1 MPCIKKTYLFFNR
14 DFKIYLPDKPPNAVE
29 SKEKLLD
36 FTEKLPSREAAVEQ
50 ERNNR
55 IINSAVAYMAAF
67 TIVYVSFNVITSLFA
82 KRHHLF
88 YKLFFF
94 KVEFTQNYD
103 MYTNE
108 AVLNTFTWPPFLC
121 LLFGVSALII
131 QKLYRKRPGILKTF
145 WLWLGI
151 HFLNFFCTQ
160 LVLMPIKNTG
170 SQGINASFLG
180 VVADYMYWEDFAKII
195 ASIIATM
202 ALIFIGAI
210 TAKPLIQITNSTQHV
225 FKNENRIVYLFQ
237 TVLLPYLI
245 CSGVVL
251 IYFSDGSFIL
261 NLGLVFTMFVIVVSI
276 FINAMKNKM
285 IMIYRLP
292 ETGMIENKF
301 LIILASTLILMKIFL
316 NNGIMF

>member
-1 MPCIKKTYLFFNR
+1 M
-14 DFKIYLPDKPPNAVE
+14 D
-29 SKEKLLD
+29 SKDRVLD
-36 FTEKLPSREAAVEQ
+36 FTEKLPGREGSIEQ

-67 TIVYVSFNVITSLFA
+67 AISYVSFNVVTALFA
-82 KRHHLF
+82 KRFHLF

-94 KVEFTQNYD
+94 KVEFTSNYD
-103 MYTNE
+103 LWTIE
-108 AVLNTFTWPPFLC
+108 SVLKTFISGPTFC
-121 LLFGVSALII
+121 LIAGIIALLI

-151 HFLNFFCTQ
+151 HYLNFFCTE

-170 SQGINASFLG
+170 SQGINASYLG
-180 VVADYMYWEDFAKII
+180 IVADYMYWEDFAKLI
-195 ASIIATM
+195 ASIIATLV
-202 ALIFIGAI
+202 LIFIGAI
-210 TAKPLIQITNSTQHV
+210 AAKPFIQITNSTQHV
-225 FKNENRIVYLFQ
+225 FKNESRLIYLFQ

-245 CSGVVL
+245 CSGVSL

-276 FINAMKNKM
+276 FINAMKNRM

-292 ETGMIENKF
+292 ESGMIENKF
-301 LIILASTLILMKIFL
+301 LIILASTLILMKILL
-316 NNGIMF
+316 NNGIKF

>member
-1 MPCIKKTYLFFNR
+1 
-14 DFKIYLPDKPPNAVE
+14 
-29 SKEKLLD
+29 
-36 FTEKLPSREAAVEQ
+36 
-50 ERNNR
+50 
-55 IINSAVAYMAAF
+55 
-67 TIVYVSFNVITSLFA
+67 
-82 KRHHLF
+82 
-88 YKLFFF
+88 
-94 KVEFTQNYD
+94 
-103 MYTNE
+103 
-108 AVLNTFTWPPFLC
+108 
-121 LLFGVSALII
+121 
-131 QKLYRKRPGILKTF
+131 
-145 WLWLGI
+145 
-151 HFLNFFCTQ
+151 
-160 LVLMPIKNTG
+160 MPIKNTG

>member
-1 MPCIKKTYLFFNR
+1 MILRYICTKQAPYI
-14 DFKIYLPDKPPNAVE
+14 VE
-29 SKEKLLD
+29 SKEKILD
-36 FTEKLPSREAAVEQ
+36 FTEKLPNREGSAEQ

-67 TIVYVSFNVITSLFA
+67 SIAYVSFNVVTSLFA
-82 KRHHLF
+82 KRFHLF

-103 MYTNE
+103 LWTIE
-108 AVLNTFTWPPFLC
+108 SVLKTFISGPTFC
-121 LLFGVSALII
+121 LIAGVLALII
-131 QKLYRKRPGILKTF
+131 QKFYRKRPGILKTF
-145 WLWLGI
+145 WLWLGL
-151 HFLNFFCTQ
+151 HYLNFFCTE

-170 SQGINASFLG
+170 SQGINASYLG
-180 VVADYMYWEDFAKII
+180 IVADYLYWEDFAKLI
-195 ASIIATM
+195 ASILATLM
-202 ALIFIGAI
+202 LIFIGAI
-210 TAKPLIQITNSTQHV
+210 TAKSFIQITNSTQHV
-225 FKNENRIVYLFQ
+225 FKNENRIIYLFQ

-245 CSGVVL
+245 CSGIAL

-261 NLGLVFTMFVIVVSI
+261 NLGLVFTMFVVVVSI

-292 ETGMIENKF
+292 ESGMIENRF
-301 LIILASTLILMKIFL
+301 LIILASTLILMKILL

>member
-1 MPCIKKTYLFFNR
+1 MEAKDRVI
-14 DFKIYLPDKPPNAVE
+14 
-29 SKEKLLD
+29 D
-36 FTEKLPSREAAVEQ
+36 FTEKLPGREGTFEQ

-67 TIVYVSFNVITSLFA
+67 AIAYVSFNVITSLFA
-82 KRHHLF
+82 KRYNLF

-103 MYTNE
+103 LWTIE
-108 AVLNTFTWPPFLC
+108 TVRKTFIAGPVFC
-121 LLFGVSALII
+121 LVAGIVALII

-145 WLWLGI
+145 WLWLGV
-151 HFLNFFCTQ
+151 HYLNFFCTQ

-170 SQGINASFLG
+170 SQGINASYLG
-180 VVADYMYWEDFAKII
+180 VVADYMYWEDFAKLI

-202 ALIFIGAI
+202 SLIIIGSI
-210 TAKPLIQITNSTQHV
+210 TAKPFIQITNSTQHV
-225 FKNENRIVYLFQ
+225 FKNENRIIYLFQ

-245 CSGVVL
+245 CSGVSL

-276 FINAMKNKM
+276 FINAMKNRM

-292 ETGMIENKF
+292 ENGMIENKF
-301 LIILASTLILMKIFL
+301 LIILASSLILMKIFL